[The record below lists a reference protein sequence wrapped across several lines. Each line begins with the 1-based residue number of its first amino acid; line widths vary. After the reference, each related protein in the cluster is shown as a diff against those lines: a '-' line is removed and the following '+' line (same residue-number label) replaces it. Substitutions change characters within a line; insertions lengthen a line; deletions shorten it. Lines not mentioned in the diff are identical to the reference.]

1 MKLPFRQGIV
11 KYTLNNDKIP
21 TFLYTD
27 RRDKYVSLIANINH
41 VLITFAHNDT
51 DYLYEET
58 LTVNNAWGPFDRDIK
73 YWMYWDLDVRT
84 GKRTFGSTTLEPVVS
99 DIIPENPDHN
109 QHWFNLADNV
119 IVTYDNTLQRN
130 NYRKLSKNSIYVW
143 DDESNHWT
151 QKIRLFAGTYKNS
164 DIIASPLSSQ
174 VGIFEN
180 CYAGFILYDDTDTP
194 TQQARIDGTY
204 KFLTSESHFADSKSL
219 TTTVSLEPV
228 FHYGKASENIAKY
241 SLISLDGENS
251 FKKASSGDTTLSPA
265 IGVIEHDVNSGDS
278 CAIVTNTYIINDAWD
293 FTDEPSTPLYLTVT
307 GFSTTP
313 PLSGFIQQIGFVVS
327 SNTVYI
333 DTTYQIIY
341 HDVIYTTKSMPVNI
355 DIFSGKLYT
364 SLIDS
369 ADSTSYITY
378 DLYST
383 VYKQPIPNNTWTIS
397 HNSHLPNFLVQTY
410 DGRGN
415 YQVPDNI
422 KRKSDNIIE
431 VVFSKKTQGTALV
444 FLF

>member
-58 LTVNNAWGPFDRDIK
+58 LTTNNAWGPFDRDIK

-84 GKRTFGSTTLEPVVS
+84 GKRTFGSTKLEPIVS
-99 DIIPENPDHN
+99 ETIPETPEHD
-109 QHWFNLADNV
+109 QHWFNLSDNV
-119 IVTYDNTLQRN
+119 VVSFDNELNRN
-130 NYRKLSKNSIYVW
+130 KYRKLSKNSIYVW
-143 DDESNHWT
+143 DGENNHWT
-151 QKIRLFAGTYKNS
+151 QKIRLFAGTYKNT
-164 DIIASPLSSQ
+164 DIVASSLSSQ
-174 VGIFEN
+174 VGIFEQ
-180 CYAGFILYDDTDTP
+180 CHAGFILYDDTDSP
-194 TQQARIDGTY
+194 TQQARVDGTY
-204 KFLTSESHFADSKSL
+204 KFLTSESHFHDTKSL
-219 TTTVSLEPV
+219 TTTVSLDQI
-228 FHYGKASENIAKY
+228 FHYGTSSENISKY
-241 SLISLDGENS
+241 SLVSFDGQNS
-251 FKKASSGDTTLSPA
+251 FKTASSDDITLSPA
-265 IGVIEHDVNSGDS
+265 IGIIENDVISGDI
-278 CAIVTNTYIINDAWD
+278 CAIVTNTYVIDDSWN
-293 FTDEPSTPLYLTVT
+293 FTDEPSTPIYLASS

-313 PLSGFIQQIGFVVS
+313 PLSGFIQQVGFVVS

-341 HDVIYTTKSMPVNI
+341 HDVIHTTKAMPVNI
-355 DIFSGKLYT
+355 DIVTGKLYT

-369 ADSTSYITY
+369 ADSSSSISY

-383 VYKQPIPNNTWTIS
+383 VYKQPVPNTTWTIS

-410 DGRGN
+410 DDRNN

-422 KRKSDNIIE
+422 KRISAKIIE
-431 VVFSKKTQGTALV
+431 VTFSKKTSGTALV